1 MDMPDATTDWM
12 TYAEL
17 AEKRGISKRSA
28 MRLALRH
35 RWPRRRGNDGM
46 ARVGVPAGAERQPER
61 QTTTSDGP
69 ALALLRE
76 TLDTLRGELALAHA
90 ATEQARREA
99 QEARQETEALRRG
112 KR

>member
-46 ARVGVPAGAERQPER
+46 ARVGGPAGTARQSVR
-61 QTTTSDGP
+61 QTPLSDGRS
-69 ALALLRE
+69 LALLRE

-90 ATEQARREA
+90 AAEQARREA
-99 QEARQETEALRRG
+99 QEARQET
-112 KR
+112 